1 MLRVVVVCSRPLTG
15 ELVAEALRAERG
27 VEVVV
32 LPGSGRALR
41 SPAVQ
46 EAMAAA
52 QAVVY
57 VPDRAIE
64 RLPPVEAKPGA
75 APAVVVA
82 DLFGLVGLERA
93 VRLGARGYAGPEE
106 TAAALVERVLRAA
119 EGQPAFP

>member
-1 MLRVVVVCSRPLTG
+1 MLRVVVVCRNLLLG
-15 ELVAEALRAERG
+15 QLVAEPLRAERG
-27 VEVVV
+27 AEVAV

-41 SPAVQ
+41 SPAAQ

-57 VPDRAIE
+57 VPDRPIE
-64 RLPPVEAKPGA
+64 SLPPIEAKPGA

-93 VRLGARGYAGPEE
+93 VRLGAQGYVGPEE
-106 TAAALVERVLRAA
+106 T
-119 EGQPAFP
+119 P